1 MEEGHPDPEKNRE
14 YRSEDGPVKRSSIR
28 KLFGCSPPPPKD
40 KDNDGG
46 REEKPGELTNLAFT
60 KVTLRG
66 ACGERGWE
74 AAKLAVPRH
83 HRPRRG
89 AEERGREE
97 RTRRPSFTVSFHH
110 VGTDNR
116 PPKPRTQSMD
126 GPKGPHMDTIHRE
139 RQKA

>member
-74 AAKLAVPRH
+74 VAKLAVPRRCERSPFPATSDRERA
-83 HRPRRG
+83 RPL
-89 AEERGREE
+89 
-97 RTRRPSFTVSFHH
+97 H
-110 VGTDNR
+110 GTKSR
-116 PPKPRTQSMD
+116 PPVHLPFPPWWFLRQAQ
-126 GPKGPHMDTIHRE
+126 HLLHR
-139 RQKA
+139 RQRG